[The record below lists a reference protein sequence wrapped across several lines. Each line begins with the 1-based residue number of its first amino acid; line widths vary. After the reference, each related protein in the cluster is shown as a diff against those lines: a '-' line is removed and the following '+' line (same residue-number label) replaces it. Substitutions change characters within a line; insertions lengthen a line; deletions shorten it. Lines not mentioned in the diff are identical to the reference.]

1 MTKQI
6 YLAWQDQNTKRWHVI
21 GQLLQTSEEYEFR
34 YTQGVKR
41 IPSFSALP
49 NMPEHD
55 KVYRSPSLF
64 SLFKNRLMP
73 KSRPEYHDYMGWL
86 GFNGKNTTAN
96 DLDVLAI
103 SSGERETDFFR
114 IIPVPTIN
122 QAEDYAF
129 KFFVDGLNLLDN
141 NSKERILNLKTGDR
155 LYLNHDFQN
164 KADRLALL
172 LR

>member
-1 MTKQI
+1 M
-6 YLAWQDQNTKRWHVI
+6 
-21 GQLLQTSEEYEFR
+21 
-34 YTQGVKR
+34 
-41 IPSFSALP
+41 
-49 NMPEHD
+49 
-55 KVYRSPSLF
+55 
-64 SLFKNRLMP
+64 
-73 KSRPEYHDYMGWL
+73 
-86 GFNGKNTTAN
+86 
-96 DLDVLAI
+96 
-103 SSGERETDFFR
+103 
-114 IIPVPTIN
+114 PTIN